1 MMKKLILV
9 LSILSSAFALAQTS
23 VNGKV
28 VDQNGAPVA
37 NANII
42 VVGQAEGA
50 VADFDGNFAFTTS
63 LTPPFTVRVSS
74 LGYTTATA
82 TFSGSAL
89 TVTLNESSTALDE
102 IVISASRTPERIF
115 ESPVSVERFG
125 LAQIQNATAESFY
138 GSLQNLKGVD
148 INTNSLTFQSIN
160 TRGFA
165 TFANTRFLQLV
176 DGMDNTAPGLNF
188 VLGNL
193 VGMSELDVASVEIL
207 PGASSALYGAGAFNG
222 ILFMTSKDPFTTEGV
237 SVYGKTGITVQNA
250 AGANEYMDV
259 GVRFAKKFSDKLA
272 IKANLTFLQGEDWH
286 ANSTQDMS
294 QTALPYAG
302 WSSRRTNPGY
312 DGLNVYGDEVATTLD
327 FDYFAG
333 TPAGTYGSAFVSRTG
348 YDEAALADY
357 DAKSMKRDI
366 GIYYRPNGDDLEI
379 IYNYRRG
386 TGTTIY
392 QGANRYAVSGF
403 AMTQQKLEVKNDH
416 FFVRA
421 YVTAEDSG
429 DAYDTRFAAIN
440 INRQQAADTKWFGDY
455 VTGYLLSKQL
465 GRSDADAHNNG
476 RLAADYPVDFYSQF
490 GAATNY
496 GAFNLQ
502 GQANRNR
509 FLPGSGEFNSAFTKV
524 RQDGDFA
531 TGAKFIDNTKFR
543 HINGNYNFAH
553 LINDWA
559 DLQVGGSYR
568 QYELNS
574 NGTIFTDKDGPIKYN
589 EYGAYTQ
596 IQKKFADERLKV
608 TASARYDKNE
618 FLDGFVSPRIS
629 FGYTL
634 GSARNH
640 NVRFSAQTGF
650 RNPTTQDFF
659 IGLDVGQAI
668 LVGGAESNLDRDVRT
683 FATSA
688 QAQGLGLPAT
698 STITGRAAYT
708 NSFSL
713 SSVLAGAPVK
723 KDTDLVGA
731 EEIEAYEVGYRG
743 QIGPITLD
751 VSAYWNQYTNFNAAE
766 TKVVPLYG
774 QAGDNS
780 LSLLAL
786 QNGDYKVYQAYS
798 NTDVPVKSYG
808 LVAGLDTKVA
818 GFDLGVSYTLTEL
831 DFNEADYPD
840 FEVGLNTPRDRFK
853 ASFGH
858 QELVKNL
865 GFNVNYRY
873 SGSYTWQASFADGEI
888 PAFDVLDASINLK
901 LPEYNSVLK
910 LGGSNIAGGDYMTA
924 IGTGM
929 IGSIYYASLNVNF

>member
-28 VDQNGAPVA
+28 VNQNGAPVA

-42 VVGQAEGA
+42 VVGQSEGA

-89 TVTLNESSTALDE
+89 TVTLNESSTALNE

-222 ILFMTSKDPFTTEGV
+222 ILFMTSKDPFTSE
-237 SVYGKTGITVQNA
+237 GITAYVKNGFTSQDA
-250 AGANEYMDV
+250 AGTNPYYDF
-259 GVRFAKKFSDKLA
+259 GVRLAKKFSDKLA
-272 IKANLTFLQGEDWH
+272 IKMNFTYLEGEDWH
-286 ANSTQDMS
+286 ANSKLDVS
-294 QTALPYAG
+294 SNALANG
-302 WSSRRTNPGY
+302 WSSRTTNTNY
-312 DGLNVYGDEVATTLD
+312 DGLNVYGDEVSTVLD

-333 TPAGTYGSAFVSRTG
+333 TPTGTFGKAAVSRTG

-357 DAKSMKRDI
+357 DAKSYKTDI
-366 GIYYRPNGDDLEI
+366 AIHYRPFDNDTEF

-386 TGTTIY
+386 SGTTIY
-392 QGANRYAVSGF
+392 QGANRYAVSNF
-403 AMTQQKLEVKNDH
+403 TMTQQKLEVKNKNY
-416 FFVRA
+416 FLRA

-440 INRQQAADTKWFGDY
+440 INRQWSPDRKWFGDY
-455 VTGYLLSKQL
+455 VTGYLLAKQF
-465 GRSDADAHNNG
+465 GKSNDEAHKQG
-476 RLAADYPVDFYSQF
+476 RLIADYPVDFF
-490 GAATNY
+490 GPVNNF
-496 GAFNLQ
+496 GLPNQ
-502 GQANRNR
+502 NR
-509 FLPGSGEFNSAFTKV
+509 FIPGSADFNNAFAKV

-574 NGTIFTDKDGPIKYN
+574 NGTIFTDKDGPIKYS

-688 QAQGLGLPAT
+688 QAQSLGLPAT
-698 STITGRAAYT
+698 ASVTGRSAYT

-723 KDTDLVGA
+723 KDTELVGA

-808 LVAGLDTKVA
+808 LVAGLDTKIA
-818 GFDLGVSYTLTEL
+818 GFDLGVSYTFTEL
-831 DFNEADYPD
+831 NFNEEDYPD

-853 ASFGH
+853 LSFGH
-858 QELVKNL
+858 QELAKNL

-873 SGSYTWQASFADGEI
+873 SGSYTWEASFADGEI

-901 LPEYNSVLK
+901 LPKYKSILK
-910 LGGSNIAGGDYMTA
+910 VGGSNIAGGDYMTA

-929 IGSIYYASLNVNF
+929 IGSIYYAALNLSL